1 MYKRNS
7 IVQKQYIVAVID
19 QLNLKVELKKKT
31 LAKKLENLAEF
42 DVIFLFIYRRILK
55 NLKDLELIAVFSD
68 FIEKKMIIVYR
79 K

>member
-42 DVIFLFIYRRILK
+42 DVNIFIYLSK
-55 NLKDLELIAVFSD
+55 NI
-68 FIEKKMIIVYR
+68 KKFKGFGVNSGLF
-79 K
+79 